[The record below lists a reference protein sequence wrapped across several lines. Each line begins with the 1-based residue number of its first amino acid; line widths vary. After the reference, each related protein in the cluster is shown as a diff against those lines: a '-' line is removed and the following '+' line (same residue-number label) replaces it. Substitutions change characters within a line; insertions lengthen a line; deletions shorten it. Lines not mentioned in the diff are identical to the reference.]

1 MEWPNGSESIV
12 YVVYSLSDMNS
23 WLHCVLSFHGISSYE
38 IVEFYQTSKRWI
50 SVWMFDPVVDKIQL
64 EKRSGERWIPGCSHE
79 NYSTCCILIHTTECD
94 RSSLNNWNW
103 YSTEKSKQWAGG
115 GDAWMLLQYFV
126 NSSFHTFAAFLFFL
140 FLFLKLGN
148 QYLLQCLWC
157 EWSHKSFLRYCQ
169 VMERRMC
176 FQSSWK
182 SLIIR
187 VRKKKKIATA
197 LTWTF
202 AFNLRLRTMKEDE
215 EKGSQERR
223 TEGKNKEGRTKR
235 TDKSEQATEKTDEW
249 KNEER
254 V

>member
-1 MEWPNGSESIV
+1 MDSRLLPWK
-12 YVVYSLSDMNS
+12 L
-23 WLHCVLSFHGISSYE
+23 LHVLYTYPYNRMWQKLFE
-38 IVEFYQTSKRWI
+38 
-50 SVWMFDPVVDKIQL
+50 QL
-64 EKRSGERWIPGCSHE
+64 ELIFNWKKQTMSWRWWCVNAASILCKFLFPHI
-79 NYSTCCILIHTTECD
+79 CCVPLF
-94 RSSLNNWNW
+94 S
-103 YSTEKSKQWAGG
+103 
-115 GDAWMLLQYFV
+115 
-126 NSSFHTFAAFLFFL
+126 FLFF
-140 FLFLKLGN
+140 KLGN